1 MAALRRGLPSKPA
14 EMFTEMH
21 TVEDKDKNQEDRIV
35 NLLLICNSMAQK
47 HLLYQTLPPPSSL
60 CLFEEQKTTLAFVC
74 YFRHFGFIYFVEPL
88 ASVCLRQQLLIL
100 LN

>member
-60 CLFEEQKTTLAFVC
+60 CLFEEQKNHACVRLLLPSFWIYIFRRAAGQCLFTATAFN
-74 YFRHFGFIYFVEPL
+74 
-88 ASVCLRQQLLIL
+88 ST
-100 LN
+100 